1 MIIVRCWS
9 VSVLPLDDHL
19 QSSTQCILFPLQL
32 YVESD
37 EPTENES
44 VRQYTE
50 VSVQTEHNW

>member
-1 MIIVRCWS
+1 M
-9 VSVLPLDDHL
+9 SVLPLDDHL

-50 VSVQTEHNW
+50 VSVQTEHN